1 MAGSHQEMVK
11 TAERSKLLLLLKTK
25 SLLPLE
31 TRSQK
36 KMMGT
41 HHRFPDCRD
50 PMTVTHR
57 RSKFL

>member
-1 MAGSHQEMVK
+1 MVK